1 MDRDRY
7 TDATY
12 GDRWAKIYDA
22 WRHPPGFETDAGSAV
37 SFLLE
42 LGEPALELG
51 IGTGRVALPL
61 AEMGVHGLDVTEPM
75 VAELR
80 SKPGGADIPVTM
92 TSMADFDLG
101 RRFRLIYV
109 VFNTIWSLRTPE
121 EQASCFRAVARHLE
135 LGGAF
140 VVEAFV
146 PDPSRYDR
154 GQRVGARVVETDLVV
169 LETSMVDPD
178 DGQRVSSS
186 MVFLA
191 QDRPVELFP
200 IRIRYAT
207 VGELDG
213 WASDAGLEPSERWA
227 DWDREPFT
235 KGSPKHVSVW
245 RAPA

>member
-1 MDRDRY
+1 
-7 TDATY
+7 
-12 GDRWAKIYDA
+12 
-22 WRHPPGFETDAGSAV
+22 
-37 SFLLE
+37 
-42 LGEPALELG
+42 
-51 IGTGRVALPL
+51 
-61 AEMGVHGLDVTEPM
+61 
-75 VAELR
+75 
-80 SKPGGADIPVTM
+80 
-92 TSMADFDLG
+92 
-101 RRFRLIYV
+101 V